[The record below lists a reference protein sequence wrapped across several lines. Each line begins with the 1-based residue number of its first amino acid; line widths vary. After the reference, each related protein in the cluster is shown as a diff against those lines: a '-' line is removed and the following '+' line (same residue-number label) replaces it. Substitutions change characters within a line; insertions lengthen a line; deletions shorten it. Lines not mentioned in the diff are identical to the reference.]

1 MINKIVQKLADAMAG
16 IKDGSTVL
24 LGGFGAVGQ
33 PNQLLDALTEQ
44 GAKDLTVVANNAG
57 TGRTGLAGLMAAGRV
72 RRIICSFPRSAGSVV
87 FEELQAAGKLELEL
101 VAQGTLAERMRA
113 GGAGIPA
120 FFTATAYGT
129 AIGEG
134 KEVREYDGRKY
145 ILERG
150 IKADVALIEAWQADR
165 WGNLRYRTSGRNFNP
180 VMATAADLTICQ
192 TQHVVELGALGP
204 DDIHTPSIYVD
215 RVDPH
220 PLRRPAAGAADG
232 LTDTNASR
240 VEVRDPKSTVQGRSP

>member
-1 MINKIVQKLADAMAG
+1 MINKIVQTMADAMAG

-57 TGRTGLAGLMAAGRV
+57 TGRKGLAGLMDAGRV
-72 RRIICSFPRSAGSVV
+72 RKIICSFPRSAGSVV
-87 FEELQAAGKLELEL
+87 FEELHNAGKLELEL
-101 VAQGTLAERMRA
+101 VAQGTLAERIRA

-134 KEVREYDGRKY
+134 KEVREYNGRKY
-145 ILERG
+145 ILELG
-150 IKADVALIEAWQADR
+150 IKADVALVEAWQADR

-180 VMATAADLTICQ
+180 VMATAADLVIVQ
-192 TQHVVELGALGP
+192 TQHIVELGELGP
-204 DDIHTPSIYVD
+204 DDIHTPSVYVN
-215 RVDPH
+215 RVIHVPYGDP
-220 PLRRPAAGAADG
+220 PLAQPMD
-232 LTDTNASR
+232 
-240 VEVRDPKSTVQGRSP
+240 

>member
-1 MINKIVQKLADAMAG
+1 MINKIVKTLADAMAG
-16 IKDGSTVL
+16 IKDGSIVL

-72 RRIICSFPRSAGSVV
+72 RKIICSFPRSAGSVV
-87 FEELQAAGKLELEL
+87 FEELHSAGKLELEL
-101 VAQGTLAERMRA
+101 VAQGTMAERIRA

-120 FFTATAYGT
+120 FYTATAYGT

-134 KEVREYDGRKY
+134 KEVREFKGRKY
-145 ILERG
+145 IMEEG

-165 WGNLRYRTSGRNFNP
+165 WGNVRYRTSARNFNP
-180 VMATAADLTICQ
+180 VMATAAELTICQ

-204 DDIHTPSIYVD
+204 DDIHTPGIYVD
-215 RVDPH
+215 RVIHIPYGDP
-220 PLRRPAAGAADG
+220 PLAQPM
-232 LTDTNASR
+232 
-240 VEVRDPKSTVQGRSP
+240 P

>member
-1 MINKIVQKLADAMAG
+1 MIDKIVKTLADAMAG

-33 PNQLLDALTEQ
+33 PNHLLDALTEQ

-72 RRIICSFPRSAGSVV
+72 RKIICSFPRSAGSVV
-87 FEELQAAGKLELEL
+87 FEELHSAGKLELEL
-101 VAQGTLAERMRA
+101 VAQGTLAERIRA

-165 WGNLRYRTSGRNFNP
+165 WGNVRYRTSARNFNP

-192 TQHVVELGALGP
+192 TQHVVELGAMGP
-204 DDIHTPSIYVD
+204 DDVHTPGIYVD
-215 RVDPH
+215 RVIHIPYGDP
-220 PLRRPAAGAADG
+220 PLAQPMD
-232 LTDTNASR
+232 
-240 VEVRDPKSTVQGRSP
+240 

>member
-1 MINKIVQKLADAMAG
+1 MINKIVRTMAEAMAG

-33 PNQLLDALTEQ
+33 PNHLLDALTEQ

-72 RRIICSFPRSAGSVV
+72 RKIICSFPRSAGSVV
-87 FEELQAAGKLELEL
+87 FEELHAAGKLELEL
-101 VAQGTLAERMRA
+101 VPQGTLAERIRA

-120 FFTATAYGT
+120 FFTPTAYGT
-129 AIGEG
+129 VIAEG
-134 KEVREYDGRKY
+134 KEVREFDGRKY
-145 ILERG
+145 ILERA

-192 TQHVVELGALGP
+192 TQHLVELGAMGP
-204 DDIHTPSIYVD
+204 DDIHTPGIYVD
-215 RVDPH
+215 RVIHVPYGDP
-220 PLRRPAAGAADG
+220 PLAQPMD
-232 LTDTNASR
+232 
-240 VEVRDPKSTVQGRSP
+240 

>member
-1 MINKIVQKLADAMAG
+1 MINKIVQTMADAMAG

-57 TGRTGLAGLMAAGRV
+57 TGRKGLAGLMDAGRV
-72 RRIICSFPRSAGSVV
+72 RKIICSFPRSAGSVV
-87 FEELQAAGKLELEL
+87 FEELHNAGKLELEL
-101 VAQGTLAERMRA
+101 VAQGTLAERIRA

-134 KEVREYDGRKY
+134 KEVREYNGRKY
-145 ILERG
+145 ILELG
-150 IKADVALIEAWQADR
+150 IKADVALVEAWQADR

-180 VMATAADLTICQ
+180 VMATAADLVIVQ
-192 TQHVVELGALGP
+192 TQHIVELGELGP
-204 DDIHTPSIYVD
+204 DDIHTPSVYVD
-215 RVDPH
+215 RVIHVPYGDP
-220 PLRRPAAGAADG
+220 PLAQPMD
-232 LTDTNASR
+232 
-240 VEVRDPKSTVQGRSP
+240 

>member
-1 MINKIVQKLADAMAG
+1 MINKIVQTMDDAMAG

-57 TGRTGLAGLMAAGRV
+57 TGRKGLAGLMDAGRV
-72 RRIICSFPRSAGSVV
+72 RKIICSFPRSAGSVV
-87 FEELQAAGKLELEL
+87 FEELHNAGKLELEL
-101 VAQGTLAERMRA
+101 VAQGTLAERIRA

-134 KEVREYDGRKY
+134 KEVREYNGRKY
-145 ILERG
+145 ILELG
-150 IKADVALIEAWQADR
+150 IKADVALVEAWQADR

-180 VMATAADLTICQ
+180 VMATAADLVIVQ
-192 TQHVVELGALGP
+192 TQHIVELGELGP
-204 DDIHTPSIYVD
+204 DDIHTPSVYVD
-215 RVDPH
+215 RVIHVPYGDP
-220 PLRRPAAGAADG
+220 PLAQPMD
-232 LTDTNASR
+232 
-240 VEVRDPKSTVQGRSP
+240 

>member
-1 MINKIVQKLADAMAG
+1 MINKIVKTLAEAMAG

-57 TGRTGLAGLMAAGRV
+57 TGRTGLAGLMAKGRV
-72 RRIICSFPRSAGSVV
+72 RKIICSFPRSAGSVV
-87 FEELQAAGKLELEL
+87 FEELHAAGKLELEL
-101 VAQGTLAERMRA
+101 VAQGTLAERIRA

-134 KEVREYDGRKY
+134 KEVREYGGRTY
-145 ILERG
+145 ILEEG
-150 IKADVALIEAWQADR
+150 IRADVALIEAWQADR
-165 WGNLRYRTSGRNFNP
+165 WGNVRYRTSGRNFNP
-180 VMATAADLTICQ
+180 VMATAAELTICQ
-192 TQHVVELGALGP
+192 TQHVVELGEIGP
-204 DDIHTPSIYVD
+204 DDVHTPGIYVD
-215 RVDPH
+215 RVIHIPYGDP
-220 PLRRPAAGAADG
+220 PPAQKMD
-232 LTDTNASR
+232 
-240 VEVRDPKSTVQGRSP
+240 